1 MEVKAIGSFVRTHGV
16 KGQVILMEQNDF
28 EVQGLQAFFIDTST
42 GKEPYFIEE
51 MRDAEQGLIVK
62 LEGIDSV
69 EAAKKILKKTVY
81 VDAKFYIEEEEQ
93 LTYVGYTLHDAAL
106 GALGVITA
114 GSNNGVQD
122 LVSLQYNGKEVI
134 LPIVPEFIEKI
145 DEAAKL
151 IYYKAPEGLIEI
163 YLE

>member
-145 DEAAKL
+145 DEAAKV

>member
-69 EAAKKILKKTVY
+69 EAAKKILKKQ
-81 VDAKFYIEEEEQ
+81 F
-93 LTYVGYTLHDAAL
+93 TLMPSFIL
-106 GALGVITA
+106 KKK
-114 GSNNGVQD
+114 SN
-122 LVSLQYNGKEVI
+122 
-134 LPIVPEFIEKI
+134 
-145 DEAAKL
+145 
-151 IYYKAPEGLIEI
+151 
-163 YLE
+163 

>member
-1 MEVKAIGSFVRTHGV
+1 M
-16 KGQVILMEQNDF
+16 
-28 EVQGLQAFFIDTST
+28 
-42 GKEPYFIEE
+42 
-51 MRDAEQGLIVK
+51 
-62 LEGIDSV
+62 
-69 EAAKKILKKTVY
+69 
-81 VDAKFYIEEEEQ
+81 
-93 LTYVGYTLHDAAL
+93 
-106 GALGVITA
+106 
-114 GSNNGVQD
+114 QD